1 MKKIILVATLLPF
14 ALTACQVDKQQVGT
28 IAGAAAGAAAGKAIG
43 GSGSSGTIG
52 LIVGALA
59 GGYLGNQVGKW
70 LDNKDREKINE
81 TTTKAAAAG
90 KNGEVFYWANPD
102 SGNRGSVA
110 ANETFASG
118 SQTCRAVTQTV
129 TTANGQSASGN
140 GTVCKQADGT
150 WRVVQG

>member
-1 MKKIILVATLLPF
+1 MNKAMIAAAILPF
-14 ALTACQVDKQQVGT
+14 TLAACDVDRQQIGT
-28 IAGAAAGAAAGKAIG
+28 IAGAAGGAVAGKAIG
-43 GSGSSGTIG
+43 GSGTSGTIG

-70 LDNKDREKINE
+70 LDDKDRDKINQ
-81 TTTKAAAAG
+81 TTTRAASSG

-102 SGNRGSVA
+102 SGNRGSVTA
-110 ANETFASG
+110 TESYASG
-118 SQTCRAVTQTV
+118 GQTCRAVTQTV
-129 TTANGQSASGN
+129 TTANGQSANGN